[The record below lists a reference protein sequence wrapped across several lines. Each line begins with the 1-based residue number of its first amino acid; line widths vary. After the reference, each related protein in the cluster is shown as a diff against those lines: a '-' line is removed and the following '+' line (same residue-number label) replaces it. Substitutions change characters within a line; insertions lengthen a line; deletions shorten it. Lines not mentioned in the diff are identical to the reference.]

1 MRFWTVLED
10 FGTVSSITFF
20 FPISPN
26 LGHYWLKSI
35 FEALCIY
42 KIDVMVYEIGKR
54 RKLNI

>member
-10 FGTVSSITFF
+10 FGTVSSIIFF
-20 FPISPN
+20 SISPN

-42 KIDVMVYEIGKR
+42 KMDVMVYEIGKM